1 MGLLGI
7 GTSALLTAQGGL
19 STTSHNISNV
29 NTEGFTRQRI
39 NQATNLPDYRGD
51 QYFGTGVNV
60 SSIERIYDT
69 FLASQVRNYTSQEAA
84 QSSYLGYSQ
93 QVDDLLGS
101 ESLGLS
107 GGINEFF
114 NAVNELSNDPTSVAA
129 RQLMLTQGDLLANRF
144 NTLDAQLT
152 SLDQQVDYDLT
163 VAVDGVNN
171 LARGIA
177 DLNQAVI
184 EARGSGSSPND
195 LLDQRDQLLRELS
208 GLVSV
213 TSVEQSNGSVT
224 VLVGNGQAL
233 VAGNTSLQLS
243 TITDSSTTP
252 PRLAIGYGNNQ
263 VNISGQLSGGSIG
276 GALEFRETVVD
287 DVRTQLNV
295 LAQSVVE
302 GFNAVHNNT
311 TNLANGG
318 QGSVDFNGNDGGDF
332 FDPANITAA
341 TISLAITDPLE
352 IAASSKFDAATG
364 LTNISGTGN
373 NENALALAQL
383 ETDKTL
389 VNVGGG
395 VTRSL
400 SDQYAVVVSDVAT
413 RTKQADAS
421 QETQLALLQQTRQ
434 RFDAVGGVNLDEE
447 AAQLIKY
454 QQAYQAASQIII
466 VSNTIFDTL
475 IAAV

>member
-19 STTSHNISNV
+19 STTSQNISNV

-213 TSVEQSNGSVT
+213 TSVEQSNG
-224 VLVGNGQAL
+224 
-233 VAGNTSLQLS
+233 
-243 TITDSSTTP
+243 
-252 PRLAIGYGNNQ
+252 
-263 VNISGQLSGGSIG
+263 
-276 GALEFRETVVD
+276 
-287 DVRTQLNV
+287 
-295 LAQSVVE
+295 
-302 GFNAVHNNT
+302 
-311 TNLANGG
+311 
-318 QGSVDFNGNDGGDF
+318 
-332 FDPANITAA
+332 
-341 TISLAITDPLE
+341 
-352 IAASSKFDAATG
+352 
-364 LTNISGTGN
+364 
-373 NENALALAQL
+373 
-383 ETDKTL
+383 
-389 VNVGGG
+389 
-395 VTRSL
+395 
-400 SDQYAVVVSDVAT
+400 
-413 RTKQADAS
+413 
-421 QETQLALLQQTRQ
+421 
-434 RFDAVGGVNLDEE
+434 
-447 AAQLIKY
+447 
-454 QQAYQAASQIII
+454 
-466 VSNTIFDTL
+466 
-475 IAAV
+475 